1 MFFPEDENRIF
12 FCVDIWENPFLP
24 TKRYIIL
31 ILKKRSALESLEKAQ
46 STTKFGSLFCVTE
59 KLPLFIKNP
68 MSITMVKISFEQY
81 DKTGFIKE
89 ENFYFNNFSQKLNK
103 YSPNF

>member
-1 MFFPEDENRIF
+1 MFLLSDKNKIF

-46 STTKFGSLFCVTE
+46 SMTKFCFLFDR
-59 KLPLFIKNP
+59 KIASFHKIP

-81 DKTGFIKE
+81 DKSGFIKE
-89 ENFYFNNFSQKLNK
+89 ENFCFNNFSLN
-103 YSPNF
+103 